1 MTTVLCPQAFIIK
14 QGKLAVTIHNTTS
27 VLETDAVFFVPQGEY
42 TTHIHTVGQP
52 LQLPSHESD
61 QTIEEVHPIS
71 SYFEKK
77 ATIEPPRLDTLVPS
91 MLD

>member
-1 MTTVLCPQAFIIK
+1 
-14 QGKLAVTIHNTTS
+14 
-27 VLETDAVFFVPQGEY
+27 
-42 TTHIHTVGQP
+42 VGQP

-61 QTIEEVHPIS
+61 QTIEEVHPIA